1 MGESIYPVRGVDYP
15 SRLAQLRSWFATD
28 ADCLDYVEWLRWP
41 DGFVCPCCGS
51 DRGWRGGDGR
61 WRCQGCDRRVS
72 ATAGTIFQGT
82 RTALTVWFE
91 AAWLMVVP
99 KNGVSALT
107 LSQVL
112 PVGSYQ
118 TAWTMLGKLR
128 SAMASLDKDKL
139 SGAVEID
146 EWYHGGVAK
155 GGSSLTGKHLVV
167 AAVERVA
174 GGFGRARL
182 GVVASRSTWELRKF
196 IHARVEPGSR
206 VITDGLSAYPAAL
219 AGYVHEA
226 RNESAPDAGPAHTLL
241 PGVHRV
247 FSLADRWLLGTHQG
261 GVKPGHLQEYL
272 DEFTF
277 RWNRRNTR
285 HRGMVFY
292 RLLQHAVAAGPVTY
306 KDLVRVGAPKP
317 TPPVPSGS
325 RVLPGTLE
333 AAGSGRR
340 PWRQARD
347 PGRRPPPDR
356 TGPKV

>member
-1 MGESIYPVRGVDYP
+1 
-15 SRLAQLRSWFATD
+15 
-28 ADCLDYVEWLRWP
+28 
-41 DGFVCPCCGS
+41 
-51 DRGWRGGDGR
+51 
-61 WRCQGCDRRVS
+61 VS
-72 ATAGTIFQGT
+72 ATAGTILQGT
-82 RTALTVWFE
+82 RTPLTVWFE
-91 AAWLMVVP
+91 AAWLMAVP

-118 TAWTMLGKLR
+118 TAWAMLGKLR
-128 SAMASLDKDKL
+128 SAMASSDKDKL
-139 SGAVEID
+139 SGVVEVD

-155 GGSSLTGKHLVV
+155 GGSSLTGKDLVV
-167 AAVERVA
+167 AAVERDA
-174 GGFGRARL
+174 GGFGRARM
-182 GVVASRSTWELRKF
+182 GVVANRSAWELRKF
-196 IHARVEPGSR
+196 VLARVEPGSR
-206 VITDGLSAYPAAL
+206 VITDGLSAYPSAL

-226 RNESAPDAGPAHTLL
+226 RNESAPGAGPAHTLL

-292 RLLQHAVAAGPVTY
+292 RLLQHAVAAAPVTY
-306 KDLVRVGAPKP
+306 KNLVRVGAPKP
-317 TPPVPSGS
+317 APPAPPGN

-333 AAGSGRR
+333 TADSSHR
-340 PWRQARD
+340 PWRQDRE
-347 PGRRPPPDR
+347 PEHRPPPAR
-356 TGPKV
+356 TAPKV